1 MNRRD
6 FWKLVLIS
14 SLISTG
20 LVLFFLRWPSPPPT
34 RAEFDQSDA
43 LTFDTT
49 LSEEEEVNIR
59 IYETLSPGVV
69 NVIST
74 TVDYNFFLE
83 PIPREGVG
91 SGFFLDSQGHIATNY
106 HVIQNAA
113 RLEVTIYGQTESHK
127 ATVVGTDPANDIAI
141 LKIDCPK
148 EGCRPLKLGKSNDLK
163 VGQRVLAIGNPFGL
177 ERTLTTGI
185 ISSLG
190 RTIQSRS
197 GVIDEVIQTDAAINP
212 GNSGGPL
219 LNTRGEVIGINTAIL
234 SRSGDYAGIG
244 FAVPVDTLT
253 RILPDLLEYGKVLRP
268 YFGVQGR
275 RLDARLAKALRGPE
289 LRLDIPVDEGFL
301 VEVVRPGGTADRA
314 GILGGNERVF
324 WNFRP
329 LIVGGD
335 IITELGGVKI
345 RSADDIDNVL
355 EDKRPGDSIEI
366 TYYRNGKKI
375 TKQIELVGRDTP
387 SRRFRF

>member
-6 FWKLVLIS
+6 FWKLVFVT

-20 LVLFFLRWPSPPPT
+20 LVLFFLRWPSPPAT
-34 RAEFDQSDA
+34 KAVFEQSDA
-43 LTFDTT
+43 RSFDTAV
-49 LSEEEEVNIR
+49 SDEEKVNIR
-59 IYETLSPGVV
+59 IYETLGPGVV

-83 PIPREGVG
+83 AIPREGVG
-91 SGFFLDSQGHIATNY
+91 SGFFLDSNGHIATNY
-106 HVIQNAA
+106 HVIQEAQ
-113 RLEVTIYGQTESHK
+113 RLEVTIYGQTQGIK
-127 ATVVGTDPANDIAI
+127 ASVVGVDPTNDIAV

-148 EGCRPLKLGKSNDLK
+148 EGCRPLKLGSSKDLK
-163 VGQRVLAIGNPFGL
+163 VGQKVLAIGNPFGL

-190 RTIQSRS
+190 RTIESRR

-244 FAVPVDTLT
+244 FAVPVDTLA
-253 RILPDLLEYGKVLRP
+253 RIVPDLLEHGKVLRP
-268 YFGVQGR
+268 YWGAQGR
-275 RLDARLAKALRGPE
+275 PLDERLANALRKE
-289 LRLDIPVDEGFL
+289 QLMEVPVDEGFL
-301 VEVVRPGGTADRA
+301 VEVVRPGGTADQA
-314 GILGGNERVF
+314 GILGGSERVF
-324 WNFRP
+324 WNYRP

-335 IITELGGVKI
+335 IITEIGGKGV
-345 RSADDIDNVL
+345 STLNDIENIL
-355 EDKRPGDSIEI
+355 EDKRPGNQIHI
-366 TYYRNGKKI
+366 TFYRNGKKVS
-375 TKQIELVGRDTP
+375 KDIELVGRDTGG
-387 SRRFRF
+387 RRLRF